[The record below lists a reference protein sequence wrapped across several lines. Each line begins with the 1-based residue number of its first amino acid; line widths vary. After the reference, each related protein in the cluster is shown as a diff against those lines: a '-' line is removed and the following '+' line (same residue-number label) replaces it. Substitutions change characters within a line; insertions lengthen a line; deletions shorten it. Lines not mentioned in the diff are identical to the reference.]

1 MPLASPNP
9 LEVYSRWA
17 QEFGDIFY
25 YRVGWIHVYF
35 LNHPDLIDFV
45 LVRHYQNFQ
54 KDRVIRNSRW
64 LFGDGLLTSEGPTWK
79 KQRRLAQPAFHRER
93 IVSYARIMTQYAEHA
108 VANWQDGSVVDIH
121 QEMMRLTLAI
131 TVRALFHAEAEGMQE
146 ISQALNVLV
155 RNMSGAR
162 LMFPSF
168 VRLVPRPGL
177 LEFRRAVRKLD
188 ETVYRIIRL
197 HQQNADSG
205 DLLSMLVAARDEDG
219 GRMDNQHLRD
229 EVMTFLLAGHET
241 TALAL
246 SWAWHLLAENPEA
259 EQRLHEE
266 LQGVLG
272 GRVPTA
278 SDLPLLKYAE
288 AVVKES
294 MRLYPP
300 AWAMGRTAIN
310 EFELAGYRIPSGAN
324 VVVSQWVMHR
334 DPRFFAD
341 PLKFAPDRWL
351 REETRNL
358 PRFAYFP
365 FGAGPRQCIG
375 ASFAMMEAV
384 LLLATIARKFQLAP
398 VPGRAVEPLP
408 TITLRPKGG
417 VWVELR
423 KRSANSSAVSPGT
436 LTEIS

>member
-1 MPLASPNP
+1 M
-9 LEVYSRWA
+9 
-17 QEFGDIFY
+17 
-25 YRVGWIHVYF
+25 
-35 LNHPDLIDFV
+35 
-45 LVRHYQNFQ
+45 
-54 KDRVIRNSRW
+54 
-64 LFGDGLLTSEGPTWK
+64 
-79 KQRRLAQPAFHRER
+79 
-93 IVSYARIMTQYAEHA
+93 
-108 VANWQDGSVVDIH
+108 DIH
-121 QEMMRLTLAI
+121 QEMMGLTLAI
-131 TVRALFHAEAEGMQE
+131 TVRALFHAEAKGMQE

-168 VRLVPRPGL
+168 VRLLPRPGL
-177 LEFRRAVRKLD
+177 LEFRAVRKLD

-197 HQQNADSG
+197 HQRNADSG

-219 GRMDNQHLRD
+219 SRMDNQHLRD

-266 LQGVLG
+266 LQSVLG
-272 GRVPTA
+272 GRVPTV
-278 SDLPLLKYAE
+278 SDLPLLKYTE

-324 VVVSQWVMHR
+324 VIVSQWVMHR
-334 DPRFFAD
+334 DPRFFPD

-351 REETRNL
+351 REETRHL

-384 LLLATIARKFQLAP
+384 LVLATIAGKFQLAS

-408 TITLRPKGG
+408 SITLRPKGG

-423 KRSANSSAVSPGT
+423 KRSETHVPVVTARGDTV
-436 LTEIS
+436 